1 MKMESGLNTG
11 VREVMREKCTD
22 INLLLSEIK
31 KLKQSPWYL
40 RGKDE
45 SNCLPKIQYIERKE
59 AVGIVEDLCIK
70 EAPIEQVIPLDEIKN
85 LRKEMSTISRVT
97 DGEKNIL
104 YTCLAMID
112 DLIESYEV

>member
-1 MKMESGLNTG
+1 MKMESGLNMG
-11 VREVMREKCTD
+11 VQEGMHEKCTD
-22 INLLLSEIK
+22 INLLLSEIE

-40 RGKDE
+40 RSKDKR
-45 SNCLPKIQYIERKE
+45 C
-59 AVGIVEDLCIK
+59 VK

-112 DLIESYEV
+112 DLIEDYEVNNDNSTGN

>member
-45 SNCLPKIQYIERKE
+45 SNVL
-59 AVGIVEDLCIK
+59 K
-70 EAPIEQVIPLDEIKN
+70 EAPIGQVIPLDEIKN

-112 DLIESYEV
+112 DLIESYEVNNDNSTGN